1 MTASEFINLLA
12 LGAVAGSILIG
23 WLIYR
28 EEYKE

>member
-12 LGAVAGSILIG
+12 FGAVIGSILIG

-28 EEYKE
+28 EEYKK